1 MSLRIG
7 GKNAFTFPPIHK
19 GQAVGFILQKFV
31 PAHHDCGEQP
41 GWGKQECSMGVS
53 VAQFFR
59 DESATTAIE
68 YALIAG
74 TIAIAILAA
83 VDKIGT
89 QLNTT
94 FSTVWTAIK

>member
-1 MSLRIG
+1 
-7 GKNAFTFPPIHK
+7 
-19 GQAVGFILQKFV
+19 
-31 PAHHDCGEQP
+31 
-41 GWGKQECSMGVS
+41 MGVS
-53 VAQFFR
+53 VTQFLR

-74 TIAIAILAA
+74 TISIAILAA

-94 FSTVWTAIK
+94 FSNVWAAIK

>member
-1 MSLRIG
+1 MG
-7 GKNAFTFPPIHK
+7 GKKAFAFPPIHK
-19 GQAVGFILQKFV
+19 CHAVGFILQKLV
-31 PAHHDCGEQP
+31 PTHHDCGRAT
-41 GWGKQECSMGVS
+41 WLGKQECSMEVS
-53 VAQFFR
+53 VTQFLR

-74 TIAIAILAA
+74 TISIAILAA